1 VQRRNA
7 LKTLTLAVG
16 GIMFLP
22 ACDRWTK
29 ESVQLEQPFLS
40 PGQEEVLAALS
51 DTLIPTTPDIPGA
64 TALAV
69 PAFVERMLKDCYE
82 AELQEG
88 VLRGLDALDAEAR
101 RQFGT
106 PFDASSPAQR
116 EQLLAAMEQGQL
128 PPAEPQANE
137 ADTNTNNP
145 QTKGVA
151 PGMDTPGV
159 DTPGEAAPDAG
170 AELAGVFALL
180 KGLCIRGY
188 LSSEWV
194 MRNHYNYQQMPGH
207 YSGCVPV
214 ATPQQPLF

>member
-1 VQRRNA
+1 
-7 LKTLTLAVG
+7 
-16 GIMFLP
+16 MFLP

-29 ESVQLEQPFLS
+29 ETVQLAQPFLS
-40 PGQEEVLAALS
+40 PGQEGVLTALS

-82 AELQEG
+82 PELQEE
-88 VLRGLDALDAEAR
+88 VFRGLDALDAEAR
-101 RQFGT
+101 RQFNT
-106 PFDASSPAQR
+106 PFGASNPAQR

-128 PPAEPQANE
+128 PPAEPPANE
-137 ADTNTNNP
+137 ADTNTSAPQNNRE
-145 QTKGVA
+145 
-151 PGMDTPGV
+151 DPGV
-159 DTPGEAAPDAG
+159 DTPGVAAPGVEIPDAG
-170 AELAGVFALL
+170 AELAAVYALL
-180 KGLCIRGY
+180 KGLTIRGY

-214 ATPQQPLF
+214 ATPQQPLS

>member
-1 VQRRNA
+1 
-7 LKTLTLAVG
+7 
-16 GIMFLP
+16 MFLP

-29 ESVQLEQPFLS
+29 ESVQLAQPFLS
-40 PGQEEVLAALS
+40 PGQEGVLAALS

-82 AELQEG
+82 AELQKG
-88 VLRGLDALDAEAR
+88 VFRGLDALDAEAR

-106 PFDASSPAQR
+106 PFDTSSPAQR

-128 PPAEPQANE
+128 PPAEPQAE
-137 ADTNTNNP
+137 AAASQREAP
-145 QTKGVA
+145 KKVA
-151 PGMDTPGV
+151 PGVDTPGV
-159 DTPGEAAPDAG
+159 DTPDAG

-180 KGLCIRGY
+180 KGLSIRGY

-207 YSGCVPV
+207 YSGCVSL
-214 ATPQQPLF
+214 ATPQQPLS